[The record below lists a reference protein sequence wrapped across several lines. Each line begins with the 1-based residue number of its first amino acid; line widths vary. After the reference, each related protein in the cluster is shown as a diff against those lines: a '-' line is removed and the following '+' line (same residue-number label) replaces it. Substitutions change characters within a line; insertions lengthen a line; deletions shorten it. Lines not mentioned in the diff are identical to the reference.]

1 MKLKTN
7 CPEFYNDISE
17 SIRAFLEVPVIE
29 LTETDDFDINIIETQ
44 EDGQIKTTTE
54 YNGFTGVYSAT
65 IEQTDEISIKRL
77 KKHVV
82 KLSVYYCLKKAT
94 GINLPWG
101 SLTGIRPT
109 KLLRDVKS
117 IEILN
122 NKYDLP
128 LKKGELLKRIIDNQ
142 TPYYVPKEDEVDVYI
157 GIPFCKTRCT
167 YCSFSST
174 DSTKGEKLMIPYV
187 KALIKEIEDTASLI
201 KTLNKK
207 VRCLYIGGGTPTAL
221 TTPLFKDMLQ
231 CTCMHFNPKME
242 FTVEAG
248 RPDTIDE
255 EKLRLIK
262 KAGADRISINP
273 QSMNEN
279 TLKKVGRSH
288 SPKEII
294 NCYKMARQ
302 IGFKTINADLIAG
315 LPEETPDMFFYSLEE
330 VLKLKA
336 ENITVHTLALK
347 RGSKMSEENT
357 VFANIKEV
365 QQMVEGAQ
373 EILINN
379 GYEPYYLYRQKYMTG
394 NFENIGYAIKGH
406 TGIYNIDIME
416 ETTDIIAL
424 GCGGVSKRVIKEED
438 RLERAFNFKS
448 IYEYIQRIDEANLRK
463 KQLFEIN

>member
-17 SIRAFLEVPVIE
+17 TVRAFMEMPIIE
-29 LTETDDFDINIIETQ
+29 LAEEDADIIVEQ
-44 EDGQIKTTTE
+44 EENNGQIFTKTE
-54 YNGFTGVYSAT
+54 YNGFNYVFSEA
-65 IEQTDEISIKRL
+65 IKKQDAISLKRI
-77 KKHVV
+77 KKHGT
-82 KLSVYYCLKKAT
+82 KLSVYYCLKKAL
-94 GINLPWG
+94 NKQMPWG

-109 KLLRDVKS
+109 KLLRDVKNIS
-117 IEILN
+117 ILTD
-122 NKYDLP
+122 KYDLP
-128 LKKGELLKRIIDNQ
+128 INKGELLQRIVANQ
-142 TPYYVPKEDEVDVYI
+142 SPFFTPQNDEVDIYI

-187 KALIKEIEDTASLI
+187 KALIKEIEDTALLI
-201 KTLNKK
+201 KAMNKQ

-221 TTPLFKDMLQ
+221 TTPLFKDMLE
-231 CTCMHFNPKME
+231 CASMHFKPKME

-248 RPDTIDE
+248 RPDTITE

-273 QSMNEN
+273 QSMNEA

-288 SPKEII
+288 SPQEII
-294 NCYKMARQ
+294 DCYSLARQ

-315 LPEETPDMFFYSLEE
+315 LPDETPEMFFYSLNE
-330 VLKLKA
+330 VLKLQA
-336 ENITVHTLALK
+336 ENITVHTLSLK
-347 RGSKMSEENT
+347 RGSKMSEEKMT
-357 VFANIKEV
+357 FANVKDV
-365 QQMVEGAQ
+365 QKMVEGAQ

-394 NFENIGYAIKGH
+394 NFENIGYALKGH

-424 GCGGVSKRVIKEED
+424 GCGGVSKRVFKDED

-448 IYEYIQRIDEANLRK
+448 IYEYIQRIEEANLRK
-463 KQLFEIN
+463 KQLFELN

>member
-17 SIRAFLEVPVIE
+17 TVRAFMEMPVIE
-29 LTETDDFDINIIETQ
+29 LSDENEDISVLQQ
-44 EDGQIKTTTE
+44 ENNGQIETTTE
-54 YNGFTGVYSAT
+54 YNGFLHKYVEA
-65 IEQTDEISIKRL
+65 IIKEDEISLKRL
-77 KKHVV
+77 KKHSA
-82 KLSVYYCLKKAT
+82 KLSVYYCLKKAL
-94 GINLPWG
+94 NKDMPWG

-109 KLLRDVKS
+109 KLLRDINSVDVLSK
-117 IEILN
+117 
-122 NKYDLP
+122 KYDLP
-128 LKKGELLKRIIDNQ
+128 ANKGKLLQRIIDNQ
-142 TPYYVPKEDEVDVYI
+142 EAFFVPQKDEVDIYI

-187 KALIKEIEDTASLI
+187 KALIKEIEDTAKLVQS
-201 KTLNKK
+201 LNKQ

-221 TTPLFKDMLQ
+221 TPALFKDMLE
-231 CTCMHFNPKME
+231 CASMHFNPKME

-248 RPDTIDE
+248 RPDTITE
-255 EKLRLIK
+255 EKLCLIK
-262 KAGADRISINP
+262 QAGADRISINP
-273 QSMNEN
+273 QSMNEQ

-294 NCYKMARQ
+294 DCYALARQ

-315 LPEETPDMFFYSLEE
+315 LPDETLEMFFYSLNE

-336 ENITVHTLALK
+336 ENITVHTLSLK
-347 RGSKMSEENT
+347 RGSKMAEEKLGL
-357 VFANIKEV
+357 ANVSDV

-373 EILINN
+373 EILIDN

-394 NFENIGYAIKGH
+394 NFENIGYAKKGH

-424 GCGGVSKRVIKEED
+424 GCGGVSKRVFKEED

-463 KQLFEIN
+463 KQLFELN